1 MIFKKGVANVARCES
16 RVAGGV
22 VKRLRAWLL
31 RLGEV
36 FGKERRDRE
45 LAAEMESHLQMHI
58 EDNLRAGMT
67 LAEAR
72 RQAMIKLGGIEQ
84 TKEMVRERRGLPI
97 VDALLQDLRF
107 GSRMLRK
114 NLGFTAVAVLTLA
127 LGIGVNT
134 AIFTAFDALVLR
146 PRPVK
151 DPDRLAFVFRATPG
165 EGHGW
170 FSYPDYLYYRDHSS
184 SFSDLSLFAF
194 GMALTSSDLPATGPE
209 ATPGIAGAVGF
220 QLPQLLQGSAQPIM
234 CFFVSGNYF
243 PMLGATPLLGRILLP
258 EDDQANAPPV
268 VLMSGN
274 YWQRRFHSDPKVMGS
289 VLHLNGVAFTVVGV
303 TPLDYLATASSVP
316 DLWAPIPAKIALGV
330 VTRRELENRLVM
342 AGFTSGRLKQG
353 ISLLDA
359 QAELNVLGERL
370 RTQYP
375 EAERDMSVRV
385 VSGRNNLSGL
395 DPETWAVV
403 AAAMTA
409 VALLLLIACANV
421 ASLLLARA
429 VARRKEI
436 AVRLALGAGRPRLLR
451 QLLTESIVLALLAGS
466 LGLPLAGWMLHLL
479 IAEIASAL
487 PSFWGTIALEISP
500 DIRIFAYTLLV
511 SCVAG
516 IAFGLAPALQAS
528 KSDVNSALKE
538 EGTAFGQRLSRSRLR
553 GILVAGQMAACLVL
567 LISSALLLRG
577 SERALKIDPG
587 YETRRV
593 TYLEMY
599 DPARLHYSQAR
610 LLQLNRDLIQR
621 IANLPGVLSVAQA
634 SRGPMGGIRWVPV
647 APVGAAPSASGA
659 SGGETPVA
667 GYSLVTP
674 NYFETL
680 GIPIVRGRNFT
691 PGEADGG
698 TPVVVI
704 SEATAQHFWPGED
717 PLGKR
722 LKIGS
727 EKGTTSFPGEKNPF
741 VASSEVIGVARDVR
755 SMDLRKKDESYV
767 YLPLSQSRQWTS
779 TLLARTEGD
788 PTPLLA
794 IIGREVR
801 LVDANLPVVGAP
813 LHTMISMDPFFVVS
827 RIGGVLASIVGALG
841 LLLAC
846 LGVYGMVS
854 YSVAQRTR
862 EIGIRMALG
871 AKRIQVLQLVMR
883 EGFRP
888 ILSGIAMG
896 VLASAGVS
904 RALMA
909 TLFGLSPLDMVS
921 FLGMSLVLIVIALL
935 ATWLPA
941 RRATEVDP
949 MVALRYE

>member
-1 MIFKKGVANVARCES
+1 MKW
-16 RVAGGV
+16 
-22 VKRLRAWLL
+22 LRGWLL
-31 RLGEV
+31 RLGGL
-36 FGKERRDRE
+36 FLRERRERE

-58 EDNLRAGMT
+58 DDNLRAGMS
-67 LAEAR
+67 AAAAR
-72 RQAMIKLGGIEQ
+72 REALMKLGGIEQ

-97 VDALLQDLRF
+97 LDVLLQDLRF
-107 GSRMLRK
+107 GARMLRK
-114 NLGFTAVAVLTLA
+114 NPGFTAVAVLTLA

-151 DPDRLAFVFRATPG
+151 DPDSLAAVFRTTPG
-165 EGHGW
+165 ETHGW
-170 FSYPDYLYYRDHSS
+170 FSYPDYIYYRDHSS

-194 GMALTSSDLPATGPE
+194 GMAVTSSDLPATSLE
-209 ATPGIAGAVGF
+209 ATPRISAAVGF

-243 PMLGATPLLGRILLP
+243 PMLGAAPLLGRILLP

-274 YWQRRFHSDPKVMGS
+274 SWQRRFHSDPKIVGS

-303 TPLDYLATASSVP
+303 TPLDYLATAASVP

-330 VTRRELENRLVM
+330 ITRQELENRLVA
-342 AGFTSGRLKQG
+342 AGFPSGRLKHG
-353 ISLLDA
+353 VSLFDA
-359 QAELNVLGERL
+359 QAEVNVLATQL
-370 RTQYP
+370 RTQYS
-375 EAERDMSVRV
+375 EAERNMGVRV
-385 VSGRNNLSGL
+385 VSARNNLSAL
-395 DPETWAVV
+395 DPEAWAVV
-403 AAAMTA
+403 AAAMSA

-429 VARRKEI
+429 AARRKEI
-436 AVRLALGAGRPRLLR
+436 AVRLALGADRWRLLR
-451 QLLTESIVLALLAGS
+451 QLLTESILLGLFAGA

-479 IAEIASAL
+479 IVEIASAL

-500 DIRIFAYTLLV
+500 DFRIFAYTLLV
-511 SCVAG
+511 SCAAG

-528 KSDVNSALKE
+528 KSDVNSGLKE
-538 EGTAFGQRLSRSRLR
+538 EGSAFGQRLSCSRLR
-553 GILVAGQMAACLVL
+553 GILIAGQMAACLVL

-577 SERALKIDPG
+577 SQRALKIDPG
-587 YETRRV
+587 FEARRV
-593 TYLEMY
+593 AYLEMY
-599 DPARLHYSQAR
+599 NPANLHYSQAR

-621 IANLPGVLSVAQA
+621 IAGLPGVHSVAQV
-634 SRGPMGGIRWVPV
+634 SRGPFGGIRWVPV
-647 APVGAAPSASGA
+647 SPVNAAPSIPGTN
-659 SGGETPVA
+659 GDEPPVA
-667 GYSLVTP
+667 GYSFVTP
-674 NYFETL
+674 DYFDTL
-680 GIPIVRGRNFT
+680 SIPIVRGRNFALREAE
-691 PGEADGG
+691 GES
-698 TPVVVI
+698 PVVVI
-704 SEATAQHFWPGED
+704 SEATARRFWPGED

-727 EKGTTSFPGEKNPF
+727 EKGTTSFPGEKDPF

-755 SMDLRKKDESYV
+755 SMDLRKIDEAYV
-767 YLPLSQSRQWTS
+767 YLPLSQTHRWTS

-788 PTPLLA
+788 STPLLPA
-794 IIGREVR
+794 IGQEVR
-801 LVDANLPVVGAP
+801 RVDANLPVIGAP
-813 LHTMISMDPFFVVS
+813 LYTMVSMNPFFVVS
-827 RIGGVLASIVGALG
+827 RIGGLLVSIVGMLG

-846 LGVYGMVS
+846 MGVYGMVS

-871 AKRIQVLQLVMR
+871 AQGIQVLRQVMD
-883 EGFRP
+883 EEFQP
-888 ILSGIAMG
+888 ILGGMAIG
-896 VLASAGVS
+896 VVASAGVS
-904 RALMA
+904 RALSA
-909 TLFGLSPLDMVS
+909 TLFGLSPLDAVS
-921 FLGMSLVLIVIALL
+921 FAGVSLLLMTIALL